1 MLTQKE
7 KDFTGLTDQ
16 QKIEFKKMFNEY
28 LNDYSQ
34 VMERKEA
41 IQFAMHKLRQNAF
54 VMFNSL

>member
-7 KDFTGLTDQ
+7 KDFLGLTVD
-16 QKIEFKKMFNEY
+16 QKIELKKMFNEY

-41 IQFAMHKLRQNAF
+41 VQFAMHKLRQNAF
-54 VMFNSL
+54 IMLNSY